1 MGFPDALVSK
11 ESTFNAGDVVQFLGQ
26 EHPLE
31 KGMEPHSSILVWEIP
46 CTEEPAGLQSMVAST
61 LSIFCTILLFYVILK
76 LQS

>member
-1 MGFPDALVSK
+1 M
-11 ESTFNAGDVVQFLGQ
+11 VQMLKNMSAMQEIWVHFLGQ